1 MEVRKTITA
10 VIGLAGVLFGLAGLF
25 VYLIWGKP
33 VWLYTTLEVLAVL
46 HLSVFLI
53 THFEMLKDFSTRR
66 STKFGTNSAL
76 MVILFVAIL
85 TIINFI
91 FARHE
96 VRIDLSDMGVFS
108 LSPQTESILKNLEK
122 EVKITA
128 FFAEQSKVKDRAKD
142 LFDNYR
148 KQTNKVKIDIVDPD
162 KKPAIAKRYG
172 ITDYDTVVLES
183 GDQSA
188 TARAITEEALTSAL
202 IRVSR
207 GSRKTLYF
215 VEGHGEHS
223 IDDTERNGY
232 SFLKETL
239 EKQGFGVKK
248 LLLLSEK
255 NIPEDADVVI
265 LGGPQRPLAD
275 EEKNALNDYL
285 GKKGRV
291 FVLIDPMVQ
300 ADLGPFLSKWGV
312 ILEEDIILD
321 PTSGLGGAI
330 PIVNPGGYPPH
341 KITNQF
347 NLATFYPLTRSV
359 SFDPSKSNQLR
370 FEPFLQTGQDSWATK
385 HLEGDL
391 SIEPSRD
398 KKGPITIGGVI
409 SDKEASPLETI
420 LSPDSEE
427 KKKFRLVIIGDSGF
441 GTNNHVRAMGNGD
454 IFQNVVSWLA
464 EEGDLISIRPQ
475 EIVTSTLLLR
485 PQQINMILYVSV
497 LIIPAGVLMIGLF
510 VWRGRRRL

>member
-1 MEVRKTITA
+1 MEVRKTIPA
-10 VIGLAGVLFGLAGLF
+10 IVGFAGVLFGLAGLF

-33 VWLYTTLEVLAVL
+33 VWLYTTLELLAVL
-46 HLSVFLI
+46 HLSVFLV

-76 MVILFVAIL
+76 MIILFVAIL
-85 TIINFI
+85 SIINFI

-108 LSPQTESILKNLEK
+108 LSPQTENILKNLEK

-128 FFAEQSKVKDRAKD
+128 FFAEQSKVKGRAND

-148 KQTNKVKIDIVDPD
+148 KQTNKVKLDIIDPD
-162 KKPAIAKRYG
+162 KKPAIAKQYG
-172 ITDYDTVVLES
+172 ITEYDTVVLES

-207 GSRKTLYF
+207 GTRKNIYF
-215 VEGHGEHS
+215 VEGHGENS
-223 IDDTERNGY
+223 IDDTDRDGY

-248 LLLLSEK
+248 LHLLSAKEVPK
-255 NIPEDADVVI
+255 DADVVV
-265 LGGPQRPLAD
+265 LAGAQRPLAD

-285 GKKGRV
+285 GKGGRL
-291 FVLIDPMVQ
+291 FLLIDPMVK
-300 ADLGPFLSKWGV
+300 ANLGPFLSKWGI

-321 PTSGLGGAI
+321 ATSGLGGAI
-330 PIVNPGGYPPH
+330 PIVNPGSYPPH
-341 KITNQF
+341 KITQQF
-347 NLATFYPLTRSV
+347 NLATYYPLTRSV
-359 SFDPSKSNQLR
+359 SFDPSKNEQFL
-370 FEPFLQTGQDSWATK
+370 FEPIIQTGQDSWATK

-391 SIEPSRD
+391 SIEPGRD
-398 KKGPITIGGVI
+398 RKGPITIGGVI
-409 SDKEASPLETI
+409 SDKKASPLEA
-420 LSPDSEE
+420 LLNQDNPDKNE
-427 KKKFRLVIIGDSGF
+427 FRLVVIGDAGF

-464 EEGDLISIRPQ
+464 EEEDLVSIRPQ
-475 EIVTSTLLLR
+475 EVVTSTLVLS
-485 PQQINMILYVSV
+485 PDQINMILYVSV
-497 LIIPAGVLMIGLF
+497 LIIPSGVLMIGLF
-510 VWRGRRRL
+510 VWRGRRQL

>member
-1 MEVRKTITA
+1 LDLRKTITA
-10 VIGLAGVLFGLAGLF
+10 IIGFAGVLFGLAGLF
-25 VYLIWGKP
+25 VFLIWGRP

-46 HLSVFLI
+46 HLSVFLV
-53 THFEMLKDFSTRR
+53 THFEMLKDFSTLR

-76 MVILFVAIL
+76 MVALFIAIL

-91 FARHE
+91 VARHE

-108 LSPQTESILKNLEK
+108 LSPQTENILKNLEQ

-128 FFAEQSKVKDRAKD
+128 FFADQSKGKDRAQD

-148 KQTNKVKIDIVDPD
+148 KQTRKIKIEIIDPD

-172 ITDYDTVVLES
+172 ITDYDMVVLES

-207 GSRKTLYF
+207 GSQKNLYF

-248 LLLLSEK
+248 LQLLSEQAV
-255 NIPEDADVVI
+255 PQDADVVI
-265 LGGPQRPLAD
+265 LPGPQRPLAA
-275 EEKNALNDYL
+275 EEKKALSDYIE
-285 GKKGRV
+285 KEGRL
-291 FVLIDPMVQ
+291 FVLVDPMVKS
-300 ADLGPFLSKWGV
+300 DLGPFLSKWGI

-321 PTSGLGGAI
+321 ATSGFGAAI

-341 KITNQF
+341 PMTNQF
-347 NLATFYPLTRSV
+347 NLATFYPLTRSIA
-359 SFDPSKSNQLR
+359 FDPSKGEQFL
-370 FEPFLQTGQDSWATK
+370 FEPFIQTGPDSWATK
-385 HLEGDL
+385 SLEGDL
-391 SIEPSRD
+391 SIDPGRD
-398 KKGPITIGGVI
+398 RKGPITIGGVI
-409 SDKEASPLETI
+409 SDKEASPLEA
-420 LSPDSEE
+420 LLDPDRPE
-427 KKKFRLVIIGDSGF
+427 KKDFRLVVIGDAGF

-454 IFQNVVSWLA
+454 IFQNVISWLA

-485 PQQINMILYVSV
+485 PDQINIILYVSV
-497 LIIPAGVLMIGLF
+497 LIIPSGVLIIGLF